1 MKVYKLVKENDLVR
15 RVWTQ
20 LGDTDTVRGDK
31 PFGKSLA
38 LSGDGMTLA
47 VEERIFASSGRQCTM
62 STYLLSRRMR
72 GSHNNEFQD

>member
-47 VEERIFASSGRQCTM
+47 VGGTNLCEFGKTV

-72 GSHNNEFQD
+72 GSHNNEFQH